1 MQEQASKLNTFIRI
15 LFVDDEA
22 NQLELMKLNLESLE
36 PSFLITTATTPSR
49 ALSLLK
55 DQFFD
60 CIVSDYQMSEMNGIQ
75 FCEEVRKNSAVPFV
89 IYTGRGSE
97 EVASAAFSAGVDDY
111 VRKEETLAHYQVL
124 ARRIRHAVEKRR
136 AEEGQRSSDER
147 FVKAFNLSPFAVVM
161 TRFSDGKYIDVNDTF
176 LNTFGYTRS
185 EIIGRTSLDVHIFAN
200 PNGRAKFLA
209 VIKNGHVSD
218 LELDLQTKTGQPVT
232 ALGYAET
239 MNVGSQDVIIGTLVD
254 ITEHKKSEELID
266 RYYKRLTSVLESIPE
281 TFYELDRDWN
291 FVYVNGKM
299 ATSAK
304 MSPEEIIGK
313 NIWKLFP
320 GYLGSQLESNYREA
334 MDKRAR
340 AQAHKVDD

>member
-1 MQEQASKLNTFIRI
+1 
-15 LFVDDEA
+15 
-22 NQLELMKLNLESLE
+22 
-36 PSFLITTATTPSR
+36 
-49 ALSLLK
+49 
-55 DQFFD
+55 
-60 CIVSDYQMSEMNGIQ
+60 
-75 FCEEVRKNSAVPFV
+75 
-89 IYTGRGSE
+89 
-97 EVASAAFSAGVDDY
+97 
-111 VRKEETLAHYQVL
+111 
-124 ARRIRHAVEKRR
+124 
-136 AEEGQRSSDER
+136 
-147 FVKAFNLSPFAVVM
+147 M
-161 TRFSDGKYIDVNDTF
+161 TQFSDGKYIDVNDTF

-209 VIKNGHVSD
+209 AIKNGHVSD

-254 ITEHKKSEELID
+254 ITEHKKSEEIID

-281 TFYELDRDWN
+281 TFFELDRDWN